1 MPYTKMVLTKR
12 PKRFIIQKN
21 VKHIMLPPKEYIP
34 IEKYLQAE
42 ESAEM
47 KSEYERGSVKAMSG
61 GTINHGIICNSI
73 NFEINKWTRSK
84 GKDCI
89 PINGDVRIFIEAS
102 DAFVYPNG
110 MLICGK
116 IQTSKQDPH
125 SVINPVLIVEVL
137 SKSTESYDRGDKFHK
152 YCSLPSFREYVLID
166 QYKPVVDVLY
176 KEDSSYWKMTT
187 TIGLENSI
195 FLHTLDHSIPMK
207 EIYRSVE
214 DLKEVEFK

>member
-1 MPYTKMVLTKR
+1 
-12 PKRFIIQKN
+12 
-21 VKHIMLPPKEYIP
+21 MLPPKEYIP
-34 IEKYLQAE
+34 IEKYLMAE

-47 KSEYERGSVKAMSG
+47 KSEYERGRVKAMSG
-61 GTINHGIICNSI
+61 GTINHGIITGNVNS
-73 NFEINKWTRSK
+73 EINKWTRSK

-89 PINGDVRIFIEAS
+89 SINGDVRIFIDQANS
-102 DAFVYPNG
+102 FVYPDG

-125 SVINPVLIVEVL
+125 SIINPVLIVEVL

-176 KEDSSYWKMTT
+176 KEEASYWKMTT

-195 FLHTLDHSIPMK
+195 FLQTLEHSISMK
-207 EIYRSVE
+207 EIYRSTE
-214 DLKEVEFK
+214 GLKKVEFGGE